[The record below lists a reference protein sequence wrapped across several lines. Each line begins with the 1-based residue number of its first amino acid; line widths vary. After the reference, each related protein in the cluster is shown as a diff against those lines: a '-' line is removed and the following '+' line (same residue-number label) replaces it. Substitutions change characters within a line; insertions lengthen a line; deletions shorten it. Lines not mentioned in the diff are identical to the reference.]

1 MMQDIPVPPVPPI
14 PDIPPID
21 IGPIAAPIFMTGDDI
36 AKIVVFSMMGL
47 AVVVW
52 LVARGPIGM
61 AIGAAIRKM
70 AGVDRPVAL
79 PAEMDALRSEL
90 DQLRRQLGELAE
102 RQDFAERLL
111 AQVRRERLP
120 NPTDVAG

>member
-1 MMQDIPVPPVPPI
+1 MQTVPVPPI
-14 PDIPPID
+14 PPVPPEIITIPSPVI
-21 IGPIAAPIFMTGDDI
+21 MTGDDI

-47 AVVVW
+47 AVVIW
-52 LVARGPIGM
+52 LIARGPIGI
-61 AIGAAIRKM
+61 AIGAVIRKM
-70 AGVDRPVAL
+70 AGVDRPAAL
-79 PAEMDALRSEL
+79 PGEVDALRAEL
-90 DQLRRQLGELAE
+90 DQMRHQLGELAE